1 MAKILTGIQ
10 STGTPHLGNLLG
22 AILPAIELSKKPE
35 NETFLFIADLH
46 SITQIKDGETLRD
59 DQNYMY
65 VSTWE
70 YTGYGKEP
78 VKHKEPLQ
86 YEFIKIAT
94 RNYKD

>member
-1 MAKILTGIQ
+1 MAMDALTRKESCGGHFREEMQ
-10 STGTPHLGNLLG
+10 T
-22 AILPAIELSKKPE
+22 E
-35 NETFLFIADLH
+35 
-46 SITQIKDGETLRD
+46 DGETLRD